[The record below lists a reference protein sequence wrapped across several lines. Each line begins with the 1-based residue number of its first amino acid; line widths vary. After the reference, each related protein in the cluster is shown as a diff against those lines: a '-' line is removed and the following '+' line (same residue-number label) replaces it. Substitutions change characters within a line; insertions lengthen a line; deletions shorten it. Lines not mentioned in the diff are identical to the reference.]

1 LALDAASLYK
11 AFEQVKD
18 QRKDRGKRYPLPLI
32 LTLILLGKM
41 AGETTIH
48 GIVDWIRESE
58 KSLKQL
64 LNWLRSFPV
73 KSTYSNALA
82 HCDGQE
88 VVKVIAQVIPKARVA
103 ESCGDKTSQILREV
117 QEEDQLIHTAM
128 DGKTLRGTLG
138 HAKEDQPHRAGRT
151 Q

>member
-1 LALDAASLYK
+1 
-11 AFEQVKD
+11 VKD

-48 GIVDWIRESE
+48 GIVDWIRERE

-64 LNWLRSFPV
+64 LNWPRSFPV
-73 KSTYSNALA
+73 NSTYSNALA

-88 VVKVIAQVIPKARVA
+88 VAKVIAQVILKARA
-103 ESCGDKTSQILREV
+103 RE
-117 QEEDQLIHTAM
+117 
-128 DGKTLRGTLG
+128 
-138 HAKEDQPHRAGRT
+138 
-151 Q
+151 

>member
-48 GIVDWIRESE
+48 GIVDWIRERE

-64 LNWLRSFPV
+64 LNWPRSFPV
-73 KSTYSNALA
+73 NSTYSNAPLF
-82 HCDGQE
+82 
-88 VVKVIAQVIPKARVA
+88 
-103 ESCGDKTSQILREV
+103 T
-117 QEEDQLIHTAM
+117 EEK
-128 DGKTLRGTLG
+128 G
-138 HAKEDQPHRAGRT
+138 
-151 Q
+151 